1 LAHLFGA
8 TTFSIS
14 ALSLMTLRIT
24 KLSLMTLNT
33 TKHDN
38 AKLNVTQDSNTNAK
52 LSMTIEHVFQSVV
65 VLGVAMLSAVAPL
78 SFLQL

>member
-1 LAHLFGA
+1 
-8 TTFSIS
+8 
-14 ALSLMTLRIT
+14 MTLRIT